1 MDATAL
7 LTEEVRELVRRGAVD
22 PAVEPEA
29 VRSLV
34 AAAVAEYEDRS
45 LTSGLPPLLD
55 RRGTAGAVWD
65 AVAGFGPLQ
74 RHLDD
79 PEVEE
84 IWVNGRLAAG

>member
-1 MDATAL
+1 
-7 LTEEVRELVRRGAVD
+7 
-22 PAVEPEA
+22 VEPEA
-29 VRSLV
+29 VRS
-34 AAAVAEYEDRS
+34 
-45 LTSGLPPLLD
+45 LLD

-84 IWVNGRLAAG
+84 IWVNGRLTAR